1 MQVQAAAK
9 KAKASSVP
17 PAEELWNYVY
27 SEDGGKEKAEK
38 QKFIRM
44 PQYKNS
50 IVEA

>member
-1 MQVQAAAK
+1 MLLQ
-9 KAKASSVP
+9 AKASPVP
-17 PAEELWNYVY
+17 PPEELWNYVY
-27 SEDGGKEKAEK
+27 AEDGSREKAEK